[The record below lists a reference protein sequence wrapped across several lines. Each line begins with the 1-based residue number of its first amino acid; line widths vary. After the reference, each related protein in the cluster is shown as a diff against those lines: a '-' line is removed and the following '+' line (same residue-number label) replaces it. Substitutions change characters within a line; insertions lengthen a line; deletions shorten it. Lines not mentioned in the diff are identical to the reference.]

1 MRKSGKR
8 VASESMT
15 TPNRITLLLALS
27 VPVAVALSAINP
39 PSGSVWFLEIFWCLV
54 YWGFLA
60 ATFPRFRFSNTAYA
74 IAAFWCILQA
84 IGAHYTFEAVPLT
97 QDCFGFERNH
107 FDRIAH
113 FVVGLNALLITEFL
127 FRKKITN
134 GIFAAAAGGF
144 FVIVAIAGLWELV
157 EWLYAAYDGGEAGA
171 AFLGSQGDIWDA
183 QKDILCD
190 TLGGLVAG
198 TFFFFKTRCE
208 KVRQNAFPCA

>member
-1 MRKSGKR
+1 MSSRNKL
-8 VASESMT
+8 
-15 TPNRITLLLALS
+15 TLMLAVC
-27 VPVAVALSAINP
+27 VPAAVAISAINP
-39 PSGSVWFLEIFWCLV
+39 PSGNVWFLEIFWGV
-54 YWGFLA
+54 GYWAFLA
-60 ATFPRFRFSNTAYA
+60 ATFPLFRFSNTAYA

-84 IGAHYTFEAVPLT
+84 IGAHYTFELVPLT
-97 QDCFGFERNH
+97 QDRLGFERNH

-113 FVVGLNALLITEFL
+113 FAVGLNAFLISEFL

-157 EWLYAAYDGGEAGA
+157 EWLYAVYDGGEMGA

-190 TLGGLVAG
+190 TLGGIIAG
-198 TFFFFKTRCE
+198 TLFFFKTRLNGNTE
-208 KVRQNAFPCA
+208 QTK